1 MYYLLLLIRFVNERR
16 ERRGSTT
23 LKRVNMNQYGVRKR
37 SECRRSNK
45 IKKERRDNGKKRTE
59 KDESNEKE
67 RKIEKQK
74 DRDS

>member
-1 MYYLLLLIRFVNERR
+1 MKEEKEQ

-37 SECRRSNK
+37 SEYRRSNK
-45 IKKERRDNGKKRTE
+45 IKKERRDNGKKKTE

>member
-1 MYYLLLLIRFVNERR
+1 MKEEKEQ

-23 LKRVNMNQYGVRKR
+23 LKRVNMNQYVRKR

-45 IKKERRDNGKKRTE
+45 TKKERRDNGKKRTE

>member
-1 MYYLLLLIRFVNERR
+1 MKEEKEQ

-23 LKRVNMNQYGVRKR
+23 LKRVNMHQYGVRKR

>member
-1 MYYLLLLIRFVNERR
+1 MYYLLLLIRFVN

-45 IKKERRDNGKKRTE
+45 TKKERRDNGKKRTE